1 MTTSDLSKSHDGDS
15 RLAPGSSRLADLPWW
30 LIAAIGLAIYGIYV
44 VATRDDAANAF
55 WFLVG
60 TNPDDIRELGLGGIA
75 FKGIT
80 ITLTVCI
87 TAYLLAILIGIFV
100 GLGRVSENK
109 FLYNIA
115 TFYVEIVRGIP
126 MLVLL
131 AYIAFA
137 LLPMSISGL
146 NAVGE
151 WMMANMGGGFGE
163 RLAGLSTRD
172 FPDIWRGIIGLG
184 IGYGAFSAEI
194 VRAGIESVERGQWE
208 ASSAVGMTR
217 WQTLR
222 HIVLPQ
228 ALRRM
233 APAYG
238 NDFVAMI
245 KDSALVSVL
254 GVRDMTQSARLHSA
268 SSFQFFLTYTMLT
281 FLYLLLTIS
290 LTRFIRYIERR
301 NTSDPRAKQ
310 HV

>member
-1 MTTSDLSKSHDGDS
+1 MTTKEITPSSGES
-15 RLAPGSSRLADLPWW
+15 RIAPGSSRLADLPWW
-30 LIAAIGLAIYGIYV
+30 LIAAIGLGLFTVYYIYSN
-44 VATRDDAANAF
+44 ADAAGAF

-60 TNPDDIRELGLGGIA
+60 TRPSDIAELGLAGIA

-80 ITLTVCI
+80 VTLTVCI
-87 TAYLLAILIGIFV
+87 SAYILAMTIGVFV
-100 GLGRVSENK
+100 GLGRVSENRG
-109 FLYNIA
+109 LYNLA

-137 LLPMSISGL
+137 LLPMTITGL
-146 NAVGE
+146 NSLGE
-151 WMMANMGGGFGE
+151 LMMESFGFGE
-163 RLAGLSTRD
+163 WLAGLSTRD
-172 FPDIWRGIIGLG
+172 VPDVWRGVVGLG

-208 ASSAVGMTR
+208 AAQAVGMTR
-217 WQTLR
+217 FQTLR
-222 HIVLPQ
+222 FIVLPQ

-268 SSFQFFLTYTMLT
+268 SSFQFFLTYSILT

-290 LTRFIRYIERR
+290 LTRLVRYIERR
-301 NTSDPRAKQ
+301 NTTDSRAKQ
-310 HV
+310 HM

>member
-1 MTTSDLSKSHDGDS
+1 MTTTDLSSSNNGES
-15 RLAPGSSRLADLPWW
+15 RLAPGTSRLADLPWW

-60 TNPDDIRELGLGGIA
+60 TKPDDIRELGLGGIA
-75 FKGIT
+75 FKGIA

-87 TAYLLAILIGIFV
+87 TAYFLAICIGVIV

-109 FLYNIA
+109 VFYNIA

-146 NAVGE
+146 NALGE
-151 WMMANMGGGFGE
+151 WLLANAGFGE
-163 RLAGLSTRD
+163 WLAGLSTRD
-172 FPDIWRGIIGLG
+172 VPDVWRGVVGLG
-184 IGYGAFSAEI
+184 VGYGAFSAEI

-208 ASSAVGMTR
+208 AAQAVGMSR
-217 WQTLR
+217 FQTLR
-222 HIVLPQ
+222 FIVLPQ

-233 APAYG
+233 MPAYG

-290 LTRFIRYIERR
+290 LTRFVRYIERR
-301 NTSDPRAKQ
+301 NSSDPRAKQ
-310 HV
+310 HM

>member
-1 MTTSDLSKSHDGDS
+1 MASAENPNPSGES
-15 RLAPGSSRLADLPWW
+15 RLAPGSDRLADIPWW
-30 LIAAIGLAIYGIYV
+30 ALVAFGLGLYIVYFIYSNQD
-44 VATRDDAANAF
+44 ATNAF
-55 WFLVG
+55 WFLLG
-60 TNPDDIRELGLGGIA
+60 TRPSDIQESGLAGIA

-80 ITLTVCI
+80 VTITVCV
-87 TAYLLAILIGIFV
+87 TAYLLAITIGIFV
-100 GLGRVSENK
+100 GLGRVSDNK
-109 FLYNIA
+109 LIYNLS

-137 LLPMSISGL
+137 LLPLTVTGINSLGDWL
-146 NAVGE
+146 
-151 WMMANMGGGFGE
+151 MASFGFGE
-163 RLAGLSTRD
+163 ALTNFTTRNV
-172 FPDIWRGIIGLG
+172 PEVWRGVIGLG

-194 VRAGIESVERGQWE
+194 VRAGIESVEKGQWE
-208 ASSAVGMTR
+208 AAAALGMNNR
-217 WQTLR
+217 QTLR

-233 APAYG
+233 LPAYG

-268 SSFQFFLTYTMLT
+268 SSFQFFLTYSILT

-290 LTRFIRYIERR
+290 LTRLVRYVERQSA
-301 NTSDPRAKQ
+301 TDGQKK
-310 HV
+310 HI